1 MDAKIAQLEGGPLD
15 GRTWDVTDYVLQAEL
30 TDEEGRETT
39 YLETDRLSPEGLRIW
54 TVEVE

>member
-15 GRTWDVTDYVLQAEL
+15 GRTWDVSEYELQAEL
-30 TDEEGRETT
+30 VDEQGRQVT
-39 YLETDRLSPEGLRIW
+39 YLETDRLSPEGLTIW